1 MKNETI
7 FELLLKKNDGIIKTS
22 DVVRAGISKSSFK
35 EYVEKFN
42 LERIAHGVYR
52 SNDAWDDGMYLLQA
66 RFSKVIFSHQCA
78 LYLLGLSDREP
89 LQYTVTV
96 KTNYNYAGLAKEGV
110 KVHSVKGELLG
121 VGLTTLQ
128 SPAGRSLQAY
138 NAERTICDIIRSRK
152 SIEIQDFQ
160 TAMKLYAERKNKNL
174 PLLLQY
180 AQAFRV
186 EKNLRQYLEVL
197 L

>member
-1 MKNETI
+1 MQTKNI
-7 FELLLKKNDGIIKTS
+7 FNALLKKGDGIIKAS
-22 DVVRAGISKSSFK
+22 DALQAGIPKSSFR
-35 EYVEKFN
+35 YYADKFN
-42 LERIAHGVYR
+42 LEKIAYGVYR

-66 RFSKVIFSHQCA
+66 RFSKAIFSHQCA

-110 KVHSVKGELLG
+110 KVHSVKEEWLEI
-121 VGLTTLQ
+121 GLTTLQ
-128 SPAGRSLQAY
+128 SLTGRSLQVY
-138 NAERTICDIIRSRK
+138 NAERTICDIIRRRK

-160 TAMKLYAERKNKNL
+160 TAMKLYAERKNKDL
-174 PLLLQY
+174 PLLLRY
-180 AQAFRV
+180 AQTFRV
-186 EKNLRQYLEVL
+186 EKTLRQYLEVL